1 MRLLLID
8 LLVCHCDQVLAL
20 CERTGRVVE
29 NRELNKAFAFRD
41 HTTVRAK

>member
-1 MRLLLID
+1 MLLID
-8 LLVCHCDQVLAL
+8 LLVCYRDRVLAL

-41 HTTVRAK
+41 HATVRAK